1 MLDRCRCT
9 PYYHW
14 GVVDL
19 PTILEDRP
27 FCKGPS
33 LLCMNEVF
41 GQLGEYNHI
50 KQEGDNVTRVP
61 CLAACEDQLNLGWM
75 RAAVANIHSLHQHAN
90 ADMHSAACFALVA
103 GLV

>member
-1 MLDRCRCT
+1 MDST
-9 PYYHW
+9 YAY
-14 GVVDL
+14 VQKV
-19 PTILEDRP
+19 
-27 FCKGPS
+27 
-33 LLCMNEVF
+33 
-41 GQLGEYNHI
+41 HI
-50 KQEGDNVTRVP
+50 KCPPMRPIRLLVCRFLQISIGDGSGIKDVP